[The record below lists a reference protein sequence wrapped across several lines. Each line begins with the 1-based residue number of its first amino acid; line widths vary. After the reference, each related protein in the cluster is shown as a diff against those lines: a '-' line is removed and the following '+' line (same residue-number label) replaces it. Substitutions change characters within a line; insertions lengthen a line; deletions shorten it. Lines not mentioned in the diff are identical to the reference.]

1 MQQTFRIMATKRN
14 VTVPPQLKD
23 FRNFLFLVWKH
34 LNLPDPTTLQY
45 DIAEYL
51 QHGPKR
57 SVIMAFRGVGKSWI
71 TSAFVVHQLLLDPSK
86 NILVVSASKNRSDD
100 FSTFTLRIIQEI
112 PILQGLKPSENQ
124 RFSKIAFDVGPA
136 PASHAPSVKS
146 LGISSQLTGSRADII
161 VADDV
166 EVANNSA
173 TQGMRDKL
181 DEQVKEFDAII
192 KPLDSSRIIFLGTPQ
207 CEDSIY
213 NKLRERGYKSRIWS
227 SEYPD
232 DTEAINNY
240 GGDLA
245 PLIADNITP
254 ETIGTST
261 EPLRFTDLD
270 LEERKM
276 SYGRTGYALQFMLN
290 PKLSDADR
298 YPLKIN
304 DLVVMDVDVDVAPEK
319 IVWSSDPDNCDREL
333 PNVGLAG
340 DRYRRPANTVGDMI
354 PYTGSVLSIDP
365 SGRGKD
371 ETGYAVVKM
380 LNGQLFVPDAGGI
393 KGGYDTKTL
402 QQLVTIAKDNKVNK
416 VVIESNFGDGM
427 FMELIKPL
435 FRTTYPVTI
444 EEVRHNKQKEL
455 RIVDTLEPVLNS
467 HRLIVDPSVI
477 TDDYRSALSYP
488 IEQQTRYMLMYQLSR
503 ITRDRGSL
511 VHDDRLDA
519 LSIAVGYWVQQMAA
533 DVNQSMIDRQQ
544 ELLQEEL
551 TKFTDSFHKRSNNK
565 TVVSWI

>member
-1 MQQTFRIMATKRN
+1 MKKKKHQEI
-14 VTVPPQLKD
+14 PPKLKD
-23 FRNFLFLVWKH
+23 FRNFLYLVWKH
-34 LNLPDPTTLQY
+34 LNLPDPTELQY

-213 NKLRERGYKSRIWS
+213 NKLRERGYKSRIWP

-232 DTEAINNY
+232 DTEATNNY

-245 PLIADNITP
+245 PLIADDINE
-254 ETIGTST
+254 ETVGTST

-304 DLVVMDVDVDVAPEK
+304 DLIISDVDVDLAPEK
-319 IVWSSDPDNCDREL
+319 IVWSSDPDNTDRDL

-340 DRYRRPANTVGDMI
+340 DRFRRPSSTVGDMI

-380 LNGQLFVPDAGGI
+380 LNGQLYVPDAGGI
-393 KGGYDTKTL
+393 KGGYEEKTL
-402 QQLVTIAKDNKVNK
+402 KQLVAIAKDNKVNI

-455 RIVDTLEPVLNS
+455 RIVDVMEPVLNA
-467 HRLIVDPSVI
+467 HRLVVDPSVI
-477 TDDYRSALSYP
+477 TNDYRSALSYP

-503 ITRDRGSL
+503 ITRDKGSL

-519 LSIAVGYWVQQMAA
+519 LSIAVGYWTQQMAA
-533 DVNQSMIDRQQ
+533 NADQSMVDRQQ
-544 ELLQEEL
+544 ELLHKEL
-551 TKFTDSFHKRSNNK
+551 QDFTDSFHKRNNK
-565 TVVSWI
+565 AVAVTWM

>member
-1 MQQTFRIMATKRN
+1 MNNKTKHQEI
-14 VTVPPQLKD
+14 PPPLRD
-23 FRNFLFLVWKH
+23 FRNFLYLVWKH
-34 LNLPDPTTLQY
+34 LNLPDPTELQY
-45 DIAEYL
+45 DIADYM

-57 SVIMAFRGVGKSWI
+57 STIMAFRGVGKSWI
-71 TSAFVVHQLLLDPSK
+71 CSAYVVHQLLLDPTK
-86 NILVVSASKNRSDD
+86 NVLVVSASKNRADD
-100 FSTFTLRIIQEI
+100 FSTFTLKIIHDI
-112 PILQGLKPSENQ
+112 PILKQLKPTENQ

-166 EVANNSA
+166 EVPNNSA

-181 DEQVKEFDAII
+181 DEQVKEFEAIL
-192 KPLDSSRIIFLGTPQ
+192 KPLDSSRVLFLGTPQ

-213 NKLRERGYKSRIWS
+213 NKLRERGYNARIWP

-232 DTEAINNY
+232 ESEVISNY

-245 PLIADNITP
+245 PLIANNID
-254 ETIGTST
+254 ETTTSTTT
-261 EPLRFTDLD
+261 EPLRFTDMD

-304 DLVVMDVDVDVAPEK
+304 DLIIMDVDVDTAPEK
-319 IVWSSDPDNCDREL
+319 VLWSSDPDQADRTL
-333 PNVGLAG
+333 PNVGLSG
-340 DRYRRPANTVGDMI
+340 DRYKRPAKTIGDNI

-393 KGGYDTKTL
+393 RGGYDEVTL
-402 QQLVTIAKDNKVNK
+402 KRLVSIAKDNKVNK

-435 FRTTYPVTI
+435 FRTTYPITI

-455 RIVDTLEPVLNS
+455 RIVDVMEPVLNS

-477 TDDYRSALSYP
+477 NNDYKSALSYP

-503 ITRDRGSL
+503 ITRDKGSL

-519 LSIAVGYWVQQMAA
+519 LSIAIGYWVQQMAA
-533 DVNQSMIDRQQ
+533 DVNQNMIDRKQ
-544 ELLQEEL
+544 ELLDQEL
-551 TKFTDSFHKRSNNK
+551 TNFTDSFYKRKRSK
-565 TVVSWI
+565 AFLWS

>member
-1 MQQTFRIMATKRN
+1 MNNKTKHQEI
-14 VTVPPQLKD
+14 PPPLRD
-23 FRNFLFLVWKH
+23 FRNFLYLVWKH
-34 LNLPDPTTLQY
+34 LNLPDPTELQY
-45 DIAEYL
+45 DIADYM

-57 SVIMAFRGVGKSWI
+57 STIMAFRGVGKSWI
-71 TSAFVVHQLLLDPSK
+71 CSAYVVHQLLLDPTK
-86 NILVVSASKNRSDD
+86 NVLVVSASKNRADD
-100 FSTFTLRIIQEI
+100 FSTFTLKIIHDI
-112 PILQGLKPSENQ
+112 PILKQLKPTENQ

-166 EVANNSA
+166 EVPNNSA

-181 DEQVKEFDAII
+181 DEQVKEFEAIL
-192 KPLDSSRIIFLGTPQ
+192 KPLDSSRVLFLGTPQ

-213 NKLRERGYKSRIWS
+213 NKLRERGYNARIWP

-232 DTEAINNY
+232 ESEVISNY

-245 PLIADNITP
+245 PLIADNID
-254 ETIGTST
+254 ETTTSTTT
-261 EPLRFTDLD
+261 EPLRFTDMD

-304 DLVVMDVDVDVAPEK
+304 DLIILDVDVDTAPEK
-319 IVWSSDPDNCDREL
+319 VLWSSDPDQADRTL
-333 PNVGLAG
+333 PNVGLSG
-340 DRYRRPANTVGDMI
+340 DRYKRPAKTIGDNI

-393 KGGYDTKTL
+393 RGGYDEVTL
-402 QQLVTIAKDNKVNK
+402 KRLVSIAKDNKVNK

-435 FRTTYPVTI
+435 FRTTYPITI

-455 RIVDTLEPVLNS
+455 RIVDVMEPVLNS

-477 TDDYRSALSYP
+477 NNDYKSALSYP

-503 ITRDRGSL
+503 ITRDKGSL

-519 LSIAVGYWVQQMAA
+519 LSIAIGYWVQQMAA
-533 DVNQSMIDRQQ
+533 DVNQNMIDRKQ
-544 ELLQEEL
+544 ELLDQEL
-551 TKFTDSFHKRSNNK
+551 TNFTDSFYKRKRSK
-565 TVVSWI
+565 AFLWS

>member
-1 MQQTFRIMATKRN
+1 MKKKHQEI
-14 VTVPPQLKD
+14 PPKLRD
-23 FRNFLFLVWKH
+23 FRNFLYLVWKH

-51 QHGPKR
+51 QNGPKR

-71 TSAFVVHQLLLDPSK
+71 TSAFVVHQLLLNPSK

-112 PILQGLKPSENQ
+112 PILSHLKPSENQ

-213 NKLRERGYKSRIWS
+213 NKLRERGYKSRIWP

-245 PLIADNITP
+245 PLIADNISP
-254 ETIGTST
+254 ETVGTST

-304 DLVVMDVDVDVAPEK
+304 DLVIADVDVDVAPEK

-380 LNGQLFVPDAGGI
+380 LNGQLFVPAAGGI
-393 KGGYDTKTL
+393 KGGYDEKTL
-402 QQLVTIAKDNKVNK
+402 KELVAIAKDNKVNK

-435 FRTTYPVTI
+435 FRTSYPVTI

-467 HRLIVDPSVI
+467 HRLIIDPSVI
-477 TDDYRSALSYP
+477 NDDYRSALSYP

-544 ELLQEEL
+544 ELLEEEL
-551 TKFTDSFHKRSNNK
+551 TKFTDSFHKINNK
-565 TVVSWI
+565 VSAQLWM